1 MSKNLQNIKNTL
13 VRMSDHIL
21 MIALNSKANLLTRN
35 PKALVRGKDLLK
47 IFSVNQSFR
56 LMMEITIFKNQES
69 KESDL
74 IDYVR

>member
-21 MIALNSKANLLTRN
+21 MIVLNSKANLLTRN
-35 PKALVRGKDLLK
+35 PKALLRGKDLLK

>member
-21 MIALNSKANLLTRN
+21 MIVLNSKANLLTRN

>member
-1 MSKNLQNIKNTL
+1 
-13 VRMSDHIL
+13 MSDHIL